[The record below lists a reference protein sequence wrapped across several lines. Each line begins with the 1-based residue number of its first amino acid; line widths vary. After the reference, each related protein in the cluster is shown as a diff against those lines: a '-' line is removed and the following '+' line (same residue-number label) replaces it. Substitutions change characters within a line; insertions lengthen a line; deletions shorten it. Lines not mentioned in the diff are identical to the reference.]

1 VKLSDIRKIN
11 TYIQT
16 IYDDPLRMAVKFG
29 CECGC
34 GGNDY
39 TLDEWDNIMADV
51 NEAKAVI
58 KKFCTEHNVEVDI
71 EL

>member
-1 VKLSDIRKIN
+1 
-11 TYIQT
+11 
-16 IYDDPLRMAVKFG
+16 MAVKFG